1 MQSRQMQPALSAL
14 VAPLA
19 FALANPSNQQQLR
32 KKNAVS
38 ATLSVNQDHKIESQT
53 QGFKWPNLTT
63 ISWNIKNCENT
74 TWKTTTK
81 ILATN

>member
-53 QGFKWPNLTT
+53 QGFK
-63 ISWNIKNCENT
+63 
-74 TWKTTTK
+74 
-81 ILATN
+81 